1 MWRVTTGSVHRPGNF
16 WFSSWGWNDWDVC
29 LLRRGQARWI
39 HPWGQWKISNI
50 STEWRQWSQ
59 IVFFLCFWN
68 RPWTWWECGPCGSTS
83 IFWGSQCC
91 DFASQ
96 ELQVGHNPI
105 CYYKTLVFGLL
116 KTPSSWGAG
125 PSIGPTKILRNTPST
140 LLCQVKNATAVA
152 KCAQQRSSFPQG
164 GNARTIACNPGGPTD
179 DGSSFVVMSFCYI

>member
-1 MWRVTTGSVHRPGNF
+1 MFACWDGDKLGGFTHCSVNEEYQTSQLSGGSEHR
-16 WFSSWGWNDWDVC
+16 S
-29 LLRRGQARWI
+29 
-39 HPWGQWKISNI
+39 
-50 STEWRQWSQ
+50 
-59 IVFFLCFWN
+59 VFFLCFWN

-140 LLCQVKNATAVA
+140 LLCQVKNATTVA

-179 DGSSFVVMSFCYI
+179 DGSLFVVMSFCYI